1 MQNTL
6 FSFDSPVFPEWY
18 FFNNSTELG
27 QIYKLIPWDDL
38 VKLLPEKKNP
48 AGAPSYLPRAGYFG
62 LMFLKHYTALSDEKL
77 LAAFQTNYAY
87 QMFCGC
93 RLKVG
98 QVIRDNAFVSRTRSY
113 LAKYCDMVKVQKVLV
128 EAWKGKLENTN
139 VLMMDATCYEVH
151 LRFPTDVKLL
161 WESCTFLWEEQIPSL
176 CKLAGLKLPRSKFK
190 EQKIKQIDFS
200 KKRRVGIKA
209 NKKRVKPLLR
219 LLKKGI
225 EAYQRLLDKAE
236 GLHLSEYVAKRFKTI
251 RKVYEQQSYLVQNNT
266 TSVKNRIVSLS
277 QPHIRPIVRG
287 KENKP
292 VEFGIKAHIM
302 QVGGINIVEHHSFEA
317 FNETTRLKHAYFKH
331 RMQIGLCTHLAA
343 DGIYPTNSNR
353 RFCSAKKLQTNFVAK
368 GKRIKDKNTK
378 KLKSILS
385 VERGTRLEG
394 SFGTEKENYGLRKIK
409 AKTSE
414 TQIVWMFFGI
424 FTANVV
430 RLSKRQKNK
439 LSKAA

>member
-27 QIYKLIPWDDL
+27 RIYKLIPWDDL
-38 VKLLPEKKNP
+38 VKLLPEKKSP

-62 LMFLKHYTALSDEKL
+62 LMFLKHYTGLSDEKL

-113 LAKYCDMVKVQKVLV
+113 LAKYCDMNKVQKVLI

-200 KKRRVGIKA
+200 KKRRIGIKA
-209 NKKRVKPLLR
+209 NKKRVKSLLR

-225 EAYQRLLDKAE
+225 EAYQSLLDEAE

-251 RKVYEQQSYLVQNNT
+251 RKVYEQQSYLVQNKT

-331 RMQIGLCTHLAA
+331 RTLIGPCTHLAA

-368 GKRIKDKNTK
+368 GKSIKDKNIK

-439 LSKAA
+439 LTKAA

>member
-1 MQNTL
+1 VQNTL
-6 FSFDSPVFPEWY
+6 FSFDSPIFPEWH
-18 FFNNSTELG
+18 FFKNSTELG
-27 QIYKLIPWDDL
+27 RIFNLIPWDEL

-48 AGAPSYLPRAGYFG
+48 ASAPSYLPRAGYFG
-62 LMFLKHYTALSDEKL
+62 LMFLKHYTSLSDEKL

-87 QMFCGC
+87 QMFCVC

-98 QVIRDNAFVSRTRSY
+98 EVIRDNAFVSRTRSY
-113 LAKYCDMVKVQKVLV
+113 LAKHCDMNKVQEVLI
-128 EAWKGKLENTN
+128 EAFKGKLENTN

-161 WESCTFLWEEQIPSL
+161 WESCTFLWEEQIPGL
-176 CKLAGLKLPRSKFK
+176 CKLSGQKTPRSKFK

-200 KKRRVGIKA
+200 KKRKVGIKA
-209 NKKRVKPLLR
+209 NKKRVKSLLK

-225 EAYQRLLDKAE
+225 EAFQNLLDQTK
-236 GLHLSEYVAKRFKTI
+236 GLHLSENVANKFKTI
-251 RKVYEQQSYLVQNNT
+251 RKVYQQQRYLVENKT
-266 TSVKNRIVSLS
+266 TSVKDRIVSLS

-302 QVGGINIVEHHSFEA
+302 QVGGLNIIEYHSFNA

-331 RMQIGLCTHLAA
+331 RSMIGTCTHLAA

-353 RFCSAKKLQTNFVAK
+353 RFCTTKKLQTNFVAK
-368 GKRIKDKNTK
+368 GKKVTDKNIK
-378 KLKSILS
+378 KVKTILS
-385 VERGTRLEG
+385 IERGTRLEG
-394 SFGTEKENYGLRKIK
+394 SFGTEKENYGLRKIR

-439 LSKAA
+439 HKKAA

>member
-27 QIYKLIPWDDL
+27 RIYKLIPWDDL
-38 VKLLPEKKNP
+38 VKHLPEKKNP
-48 AGAPSYLPRAGYFG
+48 AGAPSYLPRAGCFG
-62 LMFLKHYTALSDEKL
+62 LMFLKHYTGLSDEKL
-77 LAAFQTNYAY
+77 LAAFQTNFAY

-113 LAKYCDMVKVQKVLV
+113 LAKYCDMNKVQKVLV
-128 EAWKGKLENTN
+128 EAWKDKLENTN

-176 CKLAGLKLPRSKFK
+176 CKLARLKLPRSKFK

-209 NKKRVKPLLR
+209 NKRRVKSLLR

-225 EAYQRLLDKAE
+225 EAYQSLLDEAE

-251 RKVYEQQSYLVQNNT
+251 RKVYEQQSYLVQNKT

-292 VEFGIKAHIM
+292 VEFGIKAHVM
-302 QVGGINIVEHHSFEA
+302 QVGGINIIEHHSFEA

-331 RMQIGLCTHLAA
+331 RTLIGPCTHLAA

-368 GKRIKDKNTK
+368 GKGVKDKNIK

-430 RLSKRQKNK
+430 GLSKRQKNK
-439 LSKAA
+439 LTKAA

>member
-1 MQNTL
+1 
-6 FSFDSPVFPEWY
+6 
-18 FFNNSTELG
+18 
-27 QIYKLIPWDDL
+27 
-38 VKLLPEKKNP
+38 
-48 AGAPSYLPRAGYFG
+48 
-62 LMFLKHYTALSDEKL
+62 MFLKHYTGLSDEKL

-98 QVIRDNAFVSRTRSY
+98 EIIRDNAFVSRTRSY
-113 LAKYCDMVKVQKVLV
+113 LSMYCDMNKVQKVLV

-151 LRFPTDVKLL
+151 LRFPTDVKIL
-161 WESCTFLWEEQIPSL
+161 WESCSFLWGEQIPGL
-176 CKLAGLKLPRSKFK
+176 CKLSGLKMPRSKFK
-190 EQKIKQIDFS
+190 EQKIKQVDFS

-209 NKKRVKPLLR
+209 NKRRVKSLLR

-225 EAYQRLLDKAE
+225 ETYQYLLDRAK

-251 RKVYEQQSYLVQNNT
+251 RKVYQQQSYLIENKT
-266 TSVKNRIVSLS
+266 SSVKGRIVSLS

-302 QVGGINIVEHHSFEA
+302 QVGGINIVEYHSFEA

-331 RMQIGLCTHLAA
+331 RSLIGSCTHLAA

-353 RFCSAKKLQTNFVAK
+353 RFCSTKKLQTNFVAK
-368 GKRIKDKNTK
+368 GKNIKDKNIK
-378 KLKSILS
+378 KVKSILS

-439 LSKAA
+439 LKNVA